1 MTIIRWTPFRELT
14 SLQQDMDRWLNH
26 VHEKW
31 ENSNADFIPA
41 AEILNTN
48 SHIYLNVEIPG
59 VAPADIDV
67 QVTGQTVSIV
77 GERHPTKTEESV
89 GSVRSELRYGKFNRV
104 IVLPEKIQNDQ
115 VVAKYE
121 NGLLKLVLPKL
132 VEEQNAI
139 VKVEIAA

>member
-1 MTIIRWTPFRELT
+1 MTIIRWAPFRELN

-31 ENSNADFIPA
+31 ENPNAEFIPA

-67 QVTGQTVSIV
+67 QVTGQTVAIV
-77 GERHPTKTEESV
+77 GERHQPETE

-139 VKVEIAA
+139 VKVEVAA